1 MTAASAKII
10 FLLAEFSY
18 GESEADGRQQR
29 QPRGDGQG
37 LPGTVRAGQEA
48 AGAAEAG
55 LQADPLPHGRG

>member
-1 MTAASAKII
+1 MFYYLKKEII
-10 FLLAEFSY
+10 FAELSY

-29 QPRGDGQG
+29 QPRGDGQD
-37 LPGTVRAGQEA
+37 LPGAVRAGQEA